1 MAKLFRHIREKL
13 ARENRFTR
21 YIVYAIGE
29 IILVVIGILIAL
41 QINNW
46 NEDRKEKIKEIKLL
60 SALQEDF
67 QTNQKNLQK
76 ALNSYPKI
84 EHRLESQL
92 TFLGNTNQLMNDSI
106 KDFLSISGFY
116 NTEIIESGLNVLL
129 SSENLQLITKDSL
142 KKHLTAY
149 PSYISV
155 FKKNE
160 KETFDLVL
168 NEHRPILEKHIS
180 LAELYR
186 RNFQLDTSLNFIT
199 SDFDELIQDRD
210 FQNVLVKEMIYI
222 GFTVNQAIILL
233 NKTEEILRE
242 INGELSKYQEK

>member
-13 ARENRFTR
+13 VRENRFTR

>member
-13 ARENRFTR
+13 VRENRFTR

-186 RNFQLDTSLNFIT
+186 RNFQLDTSLSFIT
-199 SDFDELIQDRD
+199 SDFDKLIQDRD

-222 GFTVNQAIILL
+222 GFTLNKAIILL